1 MAGHRIAGHLAS
13 TTEDQEVATIEET
26 TNTDPRHH
34 HPVVVTDDQIGAMV
48 RREDIMDYPRPLQ
61 MADIRFLLSRD
72 MGLMAWTGDGE
83 DHPIHPLVLLL
94 LLQMPMAAIR
104 ISLVMVLKARHAGVG
119 NLMIGMRDGV
129 RGTRVTRVMVVGIRI
144 LIITSS
150 SGIVARIE
158 RGRMVLGG
166 GLRRGRGRGGMGGR
180 GVGVRREGGM
190 GGGMV
195 GVVVGVGEK
204 ERGIITIFIVGGRNA
219 GFIVGRR
226 IACCGGE
233 FE

>member
-1 MAGHRIAGHLAS
+1 MAGRRTAGHRAS

-34 HPVVVTDDQIGAMV
+34 HRVVTDDQTGAMV
-48 RREDIMDYPRPLQ
+48 RREDIMDCPRRRQ

-72 MGLMAWTGDGE
+72 MGLMAWTGDEG
-83 DHPIHPLVLLL
+83 DPIHPLVLLL
-94 LLQMPMAAIR
+94 LLRVPMAAIR
-104 ISLVMVLKARHAGVG
+104 ISLVMVLKVRHGGVG

-129 RGTRVTRVMVVGIRI
+129 RGTRVTRVMVVVDIRI
-144 LIITSS
+144 LIITSSS

-158 RGRMVLGG
+158 RGRMVGG

-180 GVGVRREGGM
+180 GVGVRRGGGM

-195 GVVVGVGEK
+195 VVVVVVVGEK

-219 GFIVGRR
+219 RFIVGRR

>member
-1 MAGHRIAGHLAS
+1 MAGGRRTAGHLAS

-26 TNTDPRHH
+26 TNTDPRRH

-61 MADIRFLLSRD
+61 MADIRFLLYRD
-72 MGLMAWTGDGE
+72 MGLMAWTGDEE

-94 LLQMPMAAIR
+94 LLRVPMAAIR
-104 ISLVMVLKARHAGVG
+104 ISLVMVLKARHGGVG

-129 RGTRVTRVMVVGIRI
+129 RGTRVTRVKVVDIRI
-144 LIITSS
+144 LIIISS

-166 GLRRGRGRGGMGGR
+166 GLRRGRGRGGMAGR
-180 GVGVRREGGM
+180 GVGVR
-190 GGGMV
+190 
-195 GVVVGVGEK
+195 
-204 ERGIITIFIVGGRNA
+204 
-219 GFIVGRR
+219 
-226 IACCGGE
+226 
-233 FE
+233 

>member
-1 MAGHRIAGHLAS
+1 M
-13 TTEDQEVATIEET
+13 IEET
-26 TNTDPRHH
+26 TNTDPRRHH
-34 HPVVVTDDQIGAMV
+34 RVVTDDQIGAMV
-48 RREDIMDYPRPLQ
+48 RREDIMDCLRRRQ

-72 MGLMAWTGDGE
+72 MGLMAWTGDE
-83 DHPIHPLVLLL
+83 DPLINPLVLLL
-94 LLQMPMAAIR
+94 SLRMPMAAIR

-129 RGTRVTRVMVVGIRI
+129 RGTRVTRVKVVGIRI
-144 LIITSS
+144 LIIIIIISSS

-180 GVGVRREGGM
+180 GVGVRRGGGM
-190 GGGMV
+190 GGGM
-195 GVVVGVGEK
+195 GVVVVGEK